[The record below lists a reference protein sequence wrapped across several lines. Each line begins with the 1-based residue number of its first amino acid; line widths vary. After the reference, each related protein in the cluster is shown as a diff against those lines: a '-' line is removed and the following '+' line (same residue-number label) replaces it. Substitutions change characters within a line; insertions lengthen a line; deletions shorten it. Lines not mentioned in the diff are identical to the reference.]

1 MLSLFS
7 YVKTNDDIS
16 GIFTSN
22 TTALK
27 RAGRTNYGPYPPPK
41 VYGAIGEYK
50 DDSNADP
57 ELSPYNDKTVR
68 DGDQS
73 STGKYKGYDL
83 YNDYSPPRYQP
94 FANNYKGYPLNSGGF
109 QPSNTDQMLQMML
122 AVKGAGVAT
131 KPEETGLLSKFTVDP
146 NIASTAIIPLSIV
159 AAAVAPVLV
168 NLLMGSTSTPVISTT
183 AGNRQA
189 RSYIVSHSLQ
199 SLIENM
205 SSFARAMDKDE
216 CIQKTICKVACDQSA
231 VPVPDYVKKVATTI
245 AHLVGD
251 DLLNNLQIK
260 NLIDGIKNGNCSN
273 VCNSSKVQSRYM

>member
-1 MLSLFS
+1 MLNLFT
-7 YVKTNDDIS
+7 YVKTNDEIS

-22 TTALK
+22 GTALR

-57 ELSPYNDKTVR
+57 ELSLYNDKTVN

-83 YNDYSPPRYQP
+83 YNIYSPPSYQP
-94 FANNYKGYPLNSGGF
+94 FANNYKGYPLHSNGF
-109 QPSNTDQMLQMML
+109 QLSNTDQMLQMML
-122 AVKGAGVAT
+122 AVKGPGATT

-146 NIASTAIIPLSIV
+146 NIATAAIIPLSIV

-168 NLLMGSTSTPVISTT
+168 NLLMGSTSAPVISTT
-183 AGNRQA
+183 AGNKEA
-189 RSYIVSHSLQ
+189 RRYIVSHSLA

-205 SSFARAMDKDE
+205 SSFSRAVDNDE
-216 CIQKTICKVACDQSA
+216 CIQKSICKIACDQSTIT
-231 VPVPDYVKKVATTI
+231 VPDYVKKGATAL
-245 AHLVGD
+245 AHSFGD

-260 NLIDGIKNGNCSN
+260 NLIDGIKKGNCSN
-273 VCNSSKVQSRYM
+273 VCNSSKVRSRFM